1 MKTFPLTEGDA
12 YLMTSFTYDAVKMTA
27 HAAISKVEGKSNCG
41 QPYVCLFFIVKKL
54 SIKIKRKEHLRAVNI
69 KLQCMFIKHYC

>member
-41 QPYVCLFFIVKKL
+41 QPYVCLFFIVKKT
-54 SIKIKRKEHLRAVNI
+54 E
-69 KLQCMFIKHYC
+69 Y